1 MVLEYSYM
9 YLSFVD
15 SLHPKPMLC
24 RLACAGRASGRFV
37 RRERFSSRAGQE
49 EEKEPFSRLIRSRTV
64 VYWTLIL
71 LAPLPAVWFGRG
83 WFTQAPLSDDALTKV
98 LACLPLRNARFLM
111 RLVQWRRGDHPELR
125 EMLWLPLAHAF
136 CTVHDVRYTV

>member
-1 MVLEYSYM
+1 
-9 YLSFVD
+9 
-15 SLHPKPMLC
+15 MLC

-83 WFTQAPLSDDALTKV
+83 WFTQAPLSEDALTKV
-98 LACLPLRNARFLM
+98 LACLPLRNAQFLM